1 MKSSDCDSTIRLA
14 LIEDEVLLGEMLAKQ
29 LANQQ
34 DIHVLFTAKNGERMA
49 DKIAAHGVP
58 NVVLMDIQMPG
69 MNGYRSTQWLRKHH
83 KNVGILAL
91 SGMEDP
97 EAFTEIIECGAHG
110 FVSKDQ
116 PFDELLFAIKEV
128 FRRKKYN
135 NPLVD
140 SRQFPASRYRF
151 RERFID
157 VLNIHH
163 MRILSLLT
171 TGLSNQEIAEQAH
184 MSTASVKKN
193 LETLFGYFGVRNRLE
208 LAKKV
213 NDMGLLYPQPLTH
226 QPLGK
231 K

>member
-1 MKSSDCDSTIRLA
+1 MTSSNYDSTIHMA

-34 DIHVLFTAKNGERMA
+34 GIHVLFTAQDGELMV

-58 NVVLMDIQMPG
+58 HIVLMDIQMPG
-69 MNGYRSTQWLRKHH
+69 MNGYRSTRWLREHH
-83 KNVGILAL
+83 KSVGILAL

-97 EAFTEIIECGAHG
+97 DAFTEIIECGAHG

-116 PFDELLFAIKEV
+116 PFDELLVAIKEV
-128 FRRKKYN
+128 FRKKKYN
-135 NPLVD
+135 NPFVD
-140 SRQFPASRYRF
+140 SRQFPASRYGF
-151 RERFID
+151 MERFID
-157 VLNIHH
+157 LLNIHH
-163 MRILSLLT
+163 MRILSLLA
-171 TGLSNQEIAEQAH
+171 TGLSNQEIAEQAN

-193 LETLFGYFGVRNRLE
+193 LEALFGYFGVRNRLE
-208 LAKKV
+208 LVKKV
-213 NDMGLLYPQPLTH
+213 NDLGLLCPLPLTH